1 MKTRKFTTNL
11 IILGSCFTGWLGCS
25 RSDDANFKVI
35 GGETPPLNH
44 ISHSNTVGLSLND
57 GTLGQDSSPQ
67 CSGFILSSG
76 WVVTAAHCMDLGTMK
91 YVYFRNDQ
99 LGASPVWREIDQ
111 VISHPEW
118 NHEGLFDISLVHF
131 KSQPS
136 DLSGM
141 PLGFSGIDILR
152 ESDLPNLKSSKEMDI
167 AGYGVSQ
174 FPGTEASFEKL
185 HAWVS
190 IDRFWSDFFMA
201 PGLITYSDPEFQGA
215 CYGDSG
221 GPAYVELDG
230 RPHVIGITQGAR
242 GRYFNQKTKLECNE
256 GKGVYTF
263 LSPFRDWIYGTIK
276 SETPPSY
283 NWSLEAPD
291 FSSLRDFCRAS
302 KSKNIWSSFFSL
314 ALLLEAKT
322 DIPMFGCEE
331 LERAAASVKILELS
345 PWATYQPVEALLA
358 HMSHLKEVV
367 IKDPNGSLVAPV
379 DLGSFLSAEGL
390 TKLIVDGPS
399 LASTRE
405 LRYLNSLSYLD
416 LFGSSEPDISDLRGL
431 KNLEFLSIA
440 GLAASQLAEI
450 GSFSLLKTYVARRC
464 ILGTEA
470 IQDLFTEGT
479 FKSLKLA
486 DFSRCAVDYQELYNN
501 RQKLQK
507 FSPGTVLKFQRSY
520 APENA
525 DLLSQITKNDF
536 GVVVTFQ

>member
-1 MKTRKFTTNL
+1 M
-11 IILGSCFTGWLGCS
+11 
-25 RSDDANFKVI
+25 
-35 GGETPPLNH
+35 EP
-44 ISHSNTVGLSLND
+44 
-57 GTLGQDSSPQ
+57 GTL
-67 CSGFILSSG
+67 
-76 WVVTAAHCMDLGTMK
+76 K

-99 LGASPVWREIDQ
+99 TGASPVWREIDQ

-136 DLSGM
+136 DLSG
-141 PLGFSGIDILR
+141 
-152 ESDLPNLKSSKEMDI
+152 I

-174 FPGTEASFEKL
+174 FPGAEASFEKL

-230 RPHVIGITQGAR
+230 RPQVIAITQGAR

-256 GKGVYTF
+256 GKGVYIF

-331 LERAAASVKILELS
+331 LEKAATSIKNVELS
-345 PWATYQPVEALLA
+345 
-358 HMSHLKEVV
+358 
-367 IKDPNGSLVAPV
+367 
-379 DLGSFLSAEGL
+379 
-390 TKLIVDGPS
+390 
-399 LASTRE
+399 
-405 LRYLNSLSYLD
+405 
-416 LFGSSEPDISDLRGL
+416 ISQWKR
-431 KNLEFLSIA
+431 
-440 GLAASQLAEI
+440 
-450 GSFSLLKTYVARRC
+450 FSL
-464 ILGTEA
+464 I
-470 IQDLFTEGT
+470 
-479 FKSLKLA
+479 
-486 DFSRCAVDYQELYNN
+486 
-501 RQKLQK
+501 
-507 FSPGTVLKFQRSY
+507 
-520 APENA
+520 
-525 DLLSQITKNDF
+525 
-536 GVVVTFQ
+536 